1 MSVTADSMF
10 AWCQTLLGARE
21 RPEKTLA
28 GYLAAIP
35 RLASL
40 ADLPSGTPVLVRGD
54 VDAKPGAKV
63 GEGDI
68 RLRSMNE
75 TLQFGRDHGW
85 KQIVFG
91 HIGRK
96 PEKSLAKVGRAAGRD
111 ARERRSADRRLA
123 R

>member
-1 MSVTADSMF
+1 MSVTADSML
-10 AWCQTLLGARE
+10 AWCQTLLGAGE

-40 ADLPSGTPVLVRGD
+40 ADLPKGTPVLVRGD
-54 VDAKPGAKV
+54 VDAKPGAKI
-63 GEGDI
+63 GEGDV
-68 RLRSMNE
+68 RLRAMVE
-75 TLQFGRDHGW
+75 TLEFGRGHGW

-96 PEKSLAKVGRAAGRD
+96 PEQSL
-111 ARERRSADRRLA
+111 SAVANAWASCSRPTFP
-123 R
+123 